1 MNNLSLTPAAT
12 VLLVRDCGDELEVLM
27 VKRSKRP
34 PFGNLYVFPGGKID
48 ESDKDLNI
56 TNFCNGLND
65 EQASIKLGVNE
76 GGLSYWVACV
86 RECFEEVGILLA
98 KKNNGQE
105 LDLNGADKHKF
116 DNYRRMLLE
125 NKISLF
131 EICKKENLSLN
142 LNNIEP
148 FSHWITPEIEIKRFD
163 TRFFI
168 AYIPAKQTER
178 HDGNELTDSV
188 WISPKKALDRSLNG
202 EMPMIMPTIS
212 NLQQCL
218 EFDSGQKLLEHQ
230 SKLSNDDIPSILP
243 KFFKNEGKW
252 VGLLPGDEDYD
263 NY

>member
-12 VLLVRDCGDELEVLM
+12 VLLVRDCDNVLEVLM

-230 SKLSNDDIPSILP
+230 SKLTNDEIPSILP

>member
-12 VLLVRDCGDELEVLM
+12 VLLVRDCDDELEVLM

-48 ESDKDLNI
+48 ESDKDPNV

-65 EQASIKLGVNE
+65 EQASIKLGIDE

-98 KKNNGQE
+98 IKNNGEE

-116 DNYRRMLLE
+116 ENYRRMLLD
-125 NKISLF
+125 NKISLL

-188 WISPKKALDRSLNG
+188 WISPKKALDKSLNG

-230 SKLSNDDIPSILP
+230 SKLANDDIPAILP

>member
-98 KKNNGQE
+98 IKNNGEE

-125 NKISLF
+125 NKISLL

-168 AYIPAKQTER
+168 AYIPAKQTEK

-188 WISPKKALDRSLNG
+188 WISPKKALDKSLNG

-230 SKLSNDDIPSILP
+230 SKLTNDDIPSILP

>member
-56 TNFCNGLND
+56 TNFCNGLD
-65 EQASIKLGVNE
+65 DVQASIKLGVNE

-98 KKNNGQE
+98 IKNNGDE

-218 EFDSGQKLLEHQ
+218 EFDSGKKLLEHQ
-230 SKLSNDDIPSILP
+230 SKLTNDDIPSILP

>member
-12 VLLVRDCGDELEVLM
+12 VLLVRDCDNELEVLM

-65 EQASIKLGVNE
+65 EQASIKLGINE

-98 KKNNGQE
+98 IKNNGEE

-218 EFDSGQKLLEHQ
+218 EFDSGQKLLEYQ
-230 SKLSNDDIPSILP
+230 SKLTNDDIPSILP

>member
-1 MNNLSLTPAAT
+1 
-12 VLLVRDCGDELEVLM
+12 M

-48 ESDKDLNI
+48 ESDKHLNI
-56 TNFCNGLND
+56 VNYCNGLD
-65 EQASIKLGVNE
+65 DKHASAKLGIEE
-76 GGLSYWVACV
+76 GGLSFWIACV

-98 KKNNGQE
+98 KKNNGEE

-125 NKISLF
+125 NEISLF
-131 EICKKENLSLN
+131 EICEKENLSLN
-142 LNNIEP
+142 LKNIEP

-168 AYIPAKQTER
+168 AYIPAKQTEK
-178 HDGNELTDSV
+178 HDGNEITDSV
-188 WISPKKALDRSLNG
+188 WISPKKALERSLNG
-202 EMPMIMPTIS
+202 EMPMIMPTIR

-218 EFDSGQKLLEHQ
+218 EFDSAQKLLEFQ
-230 SKLSNDDIPSILP
+230 SKLTNDDIPPILP

>member
-48 ESDKDLNI
+48 ASDKDLNI

-65 EQASIKLGVNE
+65 EQASIKLGVDE

-98 KKNNGQE
+98 IKNNGEE

-230 SKLSNDDIPSILP
+230 SKLTNDDIPSILP

>member
-65 EQASIKLGVNE
+65 EQASIKLGINE

-125 NKISLF
+125 NKISLL

-218 EFDSGQKLLEHQ
+218 EFDSGQKLLEYQ
-230 SKLSNDDIPSILP
+230 SKLTNDDIPSILP

>member
-12 VLLVRDCGDELEVLM
+12 VLLVRDCDNVLEVLM

-230 SKLSNDDIPSILP
+230 SKLTNDDIPSILP

>member
-98 KKNNGQE
+98 IKNNGEE

-116 DNYRRMLLE
+116 ENYRRMLLD
-125 NKISLF
+125 NKISLL
-131 EICKKENLSLN
+131 EICKNENLSLN

-202 EMPMIMPTIS
+202 KMPMIMPTIS

-218 EFDSGQKLLEHQ
+218 EFDSGQKLLEYQ
-230 SKLSNDDIPSILP
+230 SKLTNDDIPSILP

>member
-12 VLLVRDCGDELEVLM
+12 VLLVRDCDDELEVLM

-48 ESDKDLNI
+48 ESDKDPNI

-65 EQASIKLGVNE
+65 EQASIKLGIDE

-98 KKNNGQE
+98 IKNNGEE

-230 SKLSNDDIPSILP
+230 SKLTNDDIPSILP

>member
-168 AYIPAKQTER
+168 AYIPANQTER

-230 SKLSNDDIPSILP
+230 SKLTNDDIPSILP

>member
-12 VLLVRDCGDELEVLM
+12 VLLVRDCDNELEVLM

-98 KKNNGQE
+98 KKNNGEE

-230 SKLSNDDIPSILP
+230 SKLTNDDIPSILP

>member
-98 KKNNGQE
+98 IKNNGEE
-105 LDLNGADKHKF
+105 LDLNGEDKHKF

-125 NKISLF
+125 NKISLL

-230 SKLSNDDIPSILP
+230 SKLTNDDIPSILP

>member
-1 MNNLSLTPAAT
+1 
-12 VLLVRDCGDELEVLM
+12 
-27 VKRSKRP
+27 
-34 PFGNLYVFPGGKID
+34 
-48 ESDKDLNI
+48 
-56 TNFCNGLND
+56 
-65 EQASIKLGVNE
+65 
-76 GGLSYWVACV
+76 
-86 RECFEEVGILLA
+86 
-98 KKNNGQE
+98 
-105 LDLNGADKHKF
+105 
-116 DNYRRMLLE
+116 MLLE

-168 AYIPAKQTER
+168 AYIPAKQTEK

-230 SKLSNDDIPSILP
+230 SKLTNDDIPSILP

>member
-98 KKNNGQE
+98 IKNNGEE

-116 DNYRRMLLE
+116 DNYRSMLLE

-230 SKLSNDDIPSILP
+230 SKLTNDDIPSILP

>member
-12 VLLVRDCGDELEVLM
+12 VLLVRDCDNVLEVLM

-230 SKLSNDDIPSILP
+230 SKLTKDDIPSILP

>member
-12 VLLVRDCGDELEVLM
+12 VLLVRDCDDELEVLM

-48 ESDKDLNI
+48 ESDKDPNV

-65 EQASIKLGVNE
+65 EQASIKLGIDE

-98 KKNNGQE
+98 IKNNGEE

-116 DNYRRMLLE
+116 ENYRRMLLD
-125 NKISLF
+125 NKISLL

-188 WISPKKALDRSLNG
+188 WISPKKALDKSLNG

-230 SKLSNDDIPSILP
+230 SKLTNDDIPSILP

>member
-12 VLLVRDCGDELEVLM
+12 VLLVRDCDDELEVLM

-230 SKLSNDDIPSILP
+230 SKLTNDDIPSILP

>member
-98 KKNNGQE
+98 IKNNGEE

-230 SKLSNDDIPSILP
+230 SKLTNDDIPSILP

>member
-218 EFDSGQKLLEHQ
+218 EFDSGQKLLEYQ
-230 SKLSNDDIPSILP
+230 SKLTNDDIPSILP

>member
-12 VLLVRDCGDELEVLM
+12 VLLVRDCDNVLEVLM

-98 KKNNGQE
+98 IKNNGEE

-188 WISPKKALDRSLNG
+188 WISPKKALDKSLNG

-230 SKLSNDDIPSILP
+230 SKLTNDDIPSILP

>member
-230 SKLSNDDIPSILP
+230 SKLTNDDIPSILP

-252 VGLLPGDEDYD
+252 IGLLPGDEDYD

>member
-48 ESDKDLNI
+48 ESDKDLSI

-188 WISPKKALDRSLNG
+188 WISPKKALDKSLNG

-230 SKLSNDDIPSILP
+230 SKLTNDDIPSILP
-243 KFFKNEGKW
+243 KFFKNDGKW

>member
-98 KKNNGQE
+98 IKNNGEE

-188 WISPKKALDRSLNG
+188 WISPNKALDRSLNG

-230 SKLSNDDIPSILP
+230 SKLTNDDIPSILP

>member
-12 VLLVRDCGDELEVLM
+12 VLLVRDCDDELEVLM

-98 KKNNGQE
+98 IKNNGEE

-168 AYIPAKQTER
+168 AYIPANQTER

-188 WISPKKALDRSLNG
+188 WISPNKALDRSLNG

-230 SKLSNDDIPSILP
+230 SKLTNDDIPSILP

>member
-202 EMPMIMPTIS
+202 KMPMIMPTIS

-230 SKLSNDDIPSILP
+230 SKLTNDDIPSILP

>member
-12 VLLVRDCGDELEVLM
+12 VLLVRDCDNVLEVLM

-48 ESDKDLNI
+48 ESDKDLAV

-65 EQASIKLGVNE
+65 EQASIKLGIDE

-98 KKNNGQE
+98 IKNNGEE

-218 EFDSGQKLLEHQ
+218 EFDSGQKLLEYQ
-230 SKLSNDDIPSILP
+230 SKLTNDDIPSILP